1 MSTHRYIDRICAI
14 IIVVSILIVCFLIKA
29 GAAGLAEASRIIGY
43 ENRLFDTSYVHTLE
57 IVMED
62 WEDFLES
69 CENEEYVSCA
79 VVIDGE
85 AYRNIGI
92 RAKGNTSL
100 RTVSELGSKR
110 YSFKLEFDQYDSGK
124 SYHGLDK
131 ISLNN
136 IIQDNTYMKDYLTY
150 RMMGNFE
157 VDAPLCSYVFIS
169 VNGEDCRRGG
179 GSFSTAKLW
188 KRVWGIV

>member
-136 IIQDNTYMKDYLTY
+136 IIQDK
-150 RMMGNFE
+150 
-157 VDAPLCSYVFIS
+157 II
-169 VNGEDCRRGG
+169 GEFRL
-179 GSFSTAKLW
+179 SL
-188 KRVWGIV
+188 